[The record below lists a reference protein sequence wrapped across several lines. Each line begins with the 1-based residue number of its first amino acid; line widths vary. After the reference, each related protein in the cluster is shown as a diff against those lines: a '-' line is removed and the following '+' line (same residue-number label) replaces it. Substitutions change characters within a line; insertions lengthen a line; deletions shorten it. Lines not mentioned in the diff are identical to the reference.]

1 MDCTSAGIWEAHRA
15 GTACDYVE
23 KNCNEYE
30 FINMFYYRFCVIEK
44 SPGLQ
49 STLMGITMMIL
60 AMYAFMMLGKI
71 AEGYLTPALTR
82 ISDALKLSETISGV
96 TLLAFANGAPDILSV
111 ISAGGEED
119 GIYIAVGN
127 LFGACLFAV
136 TLVIGRCI
144 IKCPDDIVMKPTEWS
159 RDFIFYI
166 IALGMVVTYGII
178 GSLKVWM
185 SLSFFGLYL
194 LYISIVIYQSFDE
207 NRETQE
213 FSIEKQEDKDFLKN
227 QLRQNLVTEARL
239 TNLSAIMDSDP
250 NLKEKLQAKPE
261 QDHSEATDGQEATT
275 TAIVE
280 PSAPTESR
288 AASGKR
294 GLTITMAEFKTMYVN
309 ETEKIEEE
317 EEQTVIGRVID
328 IIGLPAEW
336 FCKLAIPCVEDE
348 AMENPLQVLMPFTST
363 LICLLLTKKF
373 QYQVGGIYISL
384 VIIPIGF
391 LFSLLLWSCFK
402 RKVAARVWILVPF
415 SVITAIVCL
424 KSSAGVVVDSI
435 AYVSRTADIN
445 QVLLGATVLAVGNS
459 LADFFANSSLAALG
473 YGVMACTGSIAGQ
486 LFNLL
491 IGFGCNTLKI
501 TLNKTHVNFNLLDF
515 KVDYQ
520 SKVFTLMIV
529 GFLSLYLLFMLG
541 YSYLKDFKLGKELM
555 KIGLVFYA
563 VVYTVFFVSAFFIK
577 S

>member
-1 MDCTSAGIWEAHRA
+1 MDCTSTGIWESHRA
-15 GTACDYVE
+15 GTACDYVQ

-30 FINMFYYRFCVIEK
+30 FVNMFYYRFCVLDR

-49 STLMGITMMIL
+49 STLMAITMFIL
-60 AMYAFMMLGKI
+60 ALYAFMMLGKI

-82 ISDALKLSETISGV
+82 ISEALKLSETISGV

-127 LFGACLFAV
+127 LFGACMFAV

-144 IKCPDDIVMKPTEWS
+144 MKCPDQITMKPSEWN
-159 RDFIFYI
+159 RDFIFYLV
-166 IALGMVVTYGII
+166 ALAMVVSYGII

-194 LYISIVIYQSFDE
+194 VYISLVIYQSYGDT
-207 NRETQE
+207 RETQE
-213 FSIEKQEDKDFLKN
+213 FAVDREEDKEFLKN
-227 QLRQNLVTEARL
+227 QLRKNLVTEARL
-239 TNLSAIMDSDP
+239 TNLSAIMEADP
-250 NLKEKLQAKPE
+250 GLQEKLQAKPE
-261 QDHSEATDGQEATT
+261 ETPTSESKPEETT
-275 TAIVE
+275 IAHVREEE
-280 PSAPTESR
+280 PQSR

-309 ETEKIEEE
+309 ESEKLEEE
-317 EEQTVIGRVID
+317 EEKTLIVKIID
-328 IIGLPAEW
+328 IAGLPAEW

-348 AMENPLQVLMPFTST
+348 AMENPLQSLMPLTST
-363 LICLLLTKKF
+363 LICLLLTKKWF
-373 QYQVGGIYISL
+373 YQIGPIYISL
-384 VIIPIGF
+384 VIIPIAFGF
-391 LFSLLLWSCFK
+391 TLLLWSCFK

-415 SVITAIVCL
+415 ALVTSIVCL
-424 KSSAGVVVDSI
+424 KSAAGVVVDSI

-515 KVDYQ
+515 SVDHQ
-520 SKVFTLMIV
+520 SKTFTLMIV
-529 GFLSLYLLFMLG
+529 GFLSLYILFMLG
-541 YSYLKDFKLGKELM
+541 YSYIRDYRLGKELN
-555 KIGLVFYA
+555 KIGLGFYA
-563 VVYTVFFVSAFFIK
+563 VVYTVFFVSAFFIR